1 MRNGMSSRI
10 NDSMGE
16 SRTTLL
22 RVGVLAVIA
31 ALVATAVWLGARGR
45 TDDNSGADKTPRESS
60 SQTGQQGRNV
70 SVDQVDQVAPEA
82 APADGVVIPAGADQV
97 DGYPTQFPQ
106 TDLGAVALQFEVAKA
121 QVGFDYDQ
129 ATVVAGLYAN
139 PEDRAVFEQRA
150 RDAVALRRQQAGV
163 PREGDVPPPASYA
176 VTPIAY
182 TLEELDTGY
191 YAVNLL
197 SYVTLTTANGNVS
210 DGLYAGTQLMRW
222 LEVDGVGDWRLVQGS
237 TADIEHL
244 VSTGQPKA
252 VAPGTP
258 QYKQAGWIPI
268 NGTPHEHR

>member
-1 MRNGMSSRI
+1 MRNGMSNRI
-10 NDSMGE
+10 NGPMGE

-22 RVGVLAVIA
+22 RVGVLVAIAV
-31 ALVATAVWLGARGR
+31 LVATAVWLGARGR
-45 TDDNSGADKTPRESS
+45 TDDNGGTDKISGDSS
-60 SQTGQQGRNV
+60 SQAGQPRQDV
-70 SVDQVDQVAPEA
+70 SVEQVAPDT
-82 APADGVVIPAGADQV
+82 APADGVVIPTGDDQV
-97 DGYPTQFPQ
+97 EGYPTRFPQ
-106 TDLGAVALQFEVAKA
+106 TDLGAVALQVDVAKA

-129 ATVVAGLYAN
+129 AVTVAGLYAN
-139 PEDRAVFEQRA
+139 PEDKAVFEERA

-163 PREGDVPPPASYA
+163 PKKGDVPPPASYA

-182 TLEELDTGY
+182 TLEQLDTGY

-197 SYVTLTTANGNVS
+197 SYVTLTTADGKVS

-237 TADIEHL
+237 TEDIEHL

-258 QYKQAGWIPI
+258 EYQQAGWISISGAPQ
-268 NGTPHEHR
+268 

>member
-1 MRNGMSSRI
+1 MSNGMRSRI
-10 NDSMGE
+10 NDSMGA

-22 RVGVLAVIA
+22 RVGVLVAIA

-45 TDDNSGADKTPRESS
+45 TDDNSGADKTSEDSS
-60 SQTGQQGRNV
+60 SQTGQQGQNV
-70 SVDQVDQVAPEA
+70 SVGHLAPEA
-82 APADGVVIPAGADQV
+82 APGDGVVIATGADQV
-97 DGYPTQFPQ
+97 DGYPTRFPQ
-106 TDLGAVALQFEVAKA
+106 TDLGAVALQVEVAKA
-121 QVGFDYDQ
+121 QVGFDHDQ
-129 ATVVAGLYAN
+129 AAAVAGLYAN
-139 PEDRAVFEQRA
+139 PEDRSVFEQRA

-163 PREGDVPPPASYA
+163 PKEGDVPPPASYA

-197 SYVTLTTANGNVS
+197 SYVTLTTANGKVS

-258 QYKQAGWIPI
+258 EYKQAGWIPI
-268 NGTPHEHR
+268 NGAPQ

>member
-1 MRNGMSSRI
+1 MSNRI

-22 RVGVLAVIA
+22 RVGVLVAIA

-45 TDDNSGADKTPRESS
+45 TDDNNGTDKTPGDSS
-60 SQTGQQGRNV
+60 SQTNQSGQNV
-70 SVDQVDQVAPEA
+70 SVDQVAPET
-82 APADGVVIPAGADQV
+82 APADGVVIPTGADQV
-97 DGYPTQFPQ
+97 DGYPTRFPQ
-106 TDLGAVALQFEVAKA
+106 TDLGAVALQVEVAKA

-129 ATVVAGLYAN
+129 AAAVAGLYAN
-139 PEDRAVFEQRA
+139 PEDKAAFEQRA

-163 PREGDVPPPASYA
+163 PKEGDVPPPASYA

-197 SYVTLTTANGNVS
+197 SYVTLTTANGKVS

-237 TADIEHL
+237 DEDIEHL

-258 QYKQAGWIPI
+258 EYKQAGWIPI
-268 NGTPHEHR
+268 NGAPQ

>member
-1 MRNGMSSRI
+1 MSNRI
-10 NDSMGE
+10 NDPMGE

-22 RVGVLAVIA
+22 RVGVLVVIA

-45 TDDNSGADKTPRESS
+45 TDDSGGTDKTSGDTS
-60 SQTGQQGRNV
+60 SQTGQQAQNA
-70 SVDQVDQVAPEA
+70 SVDQVAPET
-82 APADGVVIPAGADQV
+82 APADGVEIPTGAEVV
-97 DGYPTQFPQ
+97 DGYPTRFPQ
-106 TDLGAVALQFEVAKA
+106 TDLGAVALQVEVAKA

-129 ATVVAGLYAN
+129 AVAVAGLYAN
-139 PEDRAVFEQRA
+139 PEDKAVFEQRA

-163 PREGDVPPPASYA
+163 PKEGDVPPPASYA

-197 SYVTLTTANGNVS
+197 SYVTLTTANGKVS

-237 TADIEHL
+237 DEDIEHL

-258 QYKQAGWIPI
+258 EYKQAGWIPI
-268 NGTPHEHR
+268 NGAPQ

>member
-1 MRNGMSSRI
+1 MSNRM

-22 RVGVLAVIA
+22 RVGVLVLIA

-45 TDDNSGADKTPRESS
+45 ADDGDDTGKSSGDSS
-60 SQTGQQGRNV
+60 SQTGQQGQNV
-70 SVDQVDQVAPEA
+70 SVDQVAPETT
-82 APADGVVIPAGADQV
+82 PADGVVIPTGADQV
-97 DGYPTQFPQ
+97 DGYPTRFPQ
-106 TDLGAVALQFEVAKA
+106 TDLGAVALQVEVAKA

-129 ATVVAGLYAN
+129 AAAVAGLYAN
-139 PEDRAVFEQRA
+139 PEDKAVFEQRA

-163 PREGDVPPPASYA
+163 PKEGDVPPPASYA

-197 SYVTLTTANGNVS
+197 SYVTLTTANGKVS

-237 TADIEHL
+237 DEDIEHL

-258 QYKQAGWIPI
+258 EYKQAGWIPI
-268 NGTPHEHR
+268 NGAPQ

>member
-1 MRNGMSSRI
+1 MSNRI

-22 RVGVLAVIA
+22 RVGVLVAIAV
-31 ALVATAVWLGARGR
+31 LVATAVWLGARGR
-45 TDDNSGADKTPRESS
+45 TDDNSGADKTSGDSS
-60 SQTGQQGRNV
+60 SQTGQQQGQNV
-70 SVDQVDQVAPEA
+70 SVDQVAPES
-82 APADGVVIPAGADQV
+82 APADGVVIPTGADQV
-97 DGYPTQFPQ
+97 DGYPTRFPQ
-106 TDLGAVALQFEVAKA
+106 TDLGAVALQVEVAKA

-129 ATVVAGLYAN
+129 AAAVAGLYAN
-139 PEDRAVFEQRA
+139 PEDKAIFEQRA

-163 PREGDVPPPASYA
+163 PKEGDVPPPASYA

-182 TLEELDTGY
+182 TLEELGTGY

-197 SYVTLTTANGNVS
+197 SYVTLTTANGKVS

-244 VSTGQPKA
+244 VSTGQPQA

-258 QYKQAGWIPI
+258 EYKQAGWIPI
-268 NGTPHEHR
+268 NGAPQ

>member
-1 MRNGMSSRI
+1 MNNRI
-10 NDSMGE
+10 NDSMVE

-22 RVGVLAVIA
+22 RVGVLVAIAV
-31 ALVATAVWLGARGR
+31 LVAAAVWLGARGR
-45 TDDNSGADKTPRESS
+45 IEDNTGTDKTSGDSS
-60 SQTGQQGRNV
+60 SHTGQGQNV
-70 SVDQVDQVAPEA
+70 SVDQVAPET
-82 APADGVVIPAGADQV
+82 APADGVVIPTGADQV
-97 DGYPTQFPQ
+97 DGYPTRFPQ
-106 TDLGAVALQFEVAKA
+106 TDLGAVALQVEVAKA

-129 ATVVAGLYAN
+129 AAAVAGLYAN
-139 PEDRAVFEQRA
+139 PEDKAVFEQRA

-163 PREGDVPPPASYA
+163 PKEGDVPPPASYA

-197 SYVTLTTANGNVS
+197 SYVTLTTANGKVS

-237 TADIEHL
+237 TADIVHL

-258 QYKQAGWIPI
+258 EYKQAGWIPI
-268 NGTPHEHR
+268 NGAPQ

>member
-1 MRNGMSSRI
+1 MSNRM

-16 SRTTLL
+16 SRTTLF
-22 RVGVLAVIA
+22 RVGVLVVIA

-45 TDDNSGADKTPRESS
+45 ADDSGGTDKTSGDSS
-60 SQTGQQGRNV
+60 SQKQGRNV
-70 SVDQVDQVAPEA
+70 SVDQVAPETV
-82 APADGVVIPAGADQV
+82 PAEGVVIPTGAEVV
-97 DGYPTQFPQ
+97 DGYPTRFPQ
-106 TDLGAVALQFEVAKA
+106 TDLGAVALQVEVAKA

-129 ATVVAGLYAN
+129 AAAVAGLYAN
-139 PEDRAVFEQRA
+139 PEDKAVFEQRA

-163 PREGDVPPPASYA
+163 PTEGDVPPPASYA

-197 SYVTLTTANGNVS
+197 SYVTLTTANGKVS

-237 TADIEHL
+237 DEDIEHL

-258 QYKQAGWIPI
+258 EYKQAGWIPI
-268 NGTPHEHR
+268 NGAPQ

>member
-1 MRNGMSSRI
+1 MSNRL

-22 RVGVLAVIA
+22 RVGVLVAIA

-45 TDDNSGADKTPRESS
+45 TDGNSGTDKTTGDSS

-70 SVDQVDQVAPEA
+70 SVDQVAPET
-82 APADGVVIPAGADQV
+82 APADGVVIPTGADQV
-97 DGYPTQFPQ
+97 DGYPTRFPQ
-106 TDLGAVALQFEVAKA
+106 TDLGAVALQVEVAKA

-129 ATVVAGLYAN
+129 AAAVAGLYAN
-139 PEDRAVFEQRA
+139 PEDKAVFEQRA

-163 PREGDVPPPASYA
+163 PKEGDVPPPASYA

-197 SYVTLTTANGNVS
+197 SYVTLTTANGKVS

-222 LEVDGVGDWRLVQGS
+222 IEVDGVGDWRLVQGS
-237 TADIEHL
+237 DEDIEHL

-258 QYKQAGWIPI
+258 EYKQAGWIPI
-268 NGTPHEHR
+268 NGAPQ

>member
-1 MRNGMSSRI
+1 MSNRM

-22 RVGVLAVIA
+22 RVGVLVVIA

-45 TDDNSGADKTPRESS
+45 ADDSGGTDNTTGDSS
-60 SQTGQQGRNV
+60 SQTGQQEQNV
-70 SVDQVDQVAPEA
+70 SVDQVAPET
-82 APADGVVIPAGADQV
+82 APADGVVIPTGAEVV
-97 DGYPTQFPQ
+97 DGYPTRFPQ
-106 TDLGAVALQFEVAKA
+106 TDLGAVALQVEVAKA

-129 ATVVAGLYAN
+129 AASVAGLYAN
-139 PEDRAVFEQRA
+139 PEDKAVFEQRA

-163 PREGDVPPPASYA
+163 PKEGDVPPPASYA

-197 SYVTLTTANGNVS
+197 SYVTLTTANGKVS

-222 LEVDGVGDWRLVQGS
+222 IEVDGVGDWRLVQGS
-237 TADIEHL
+237 DEDIEHL

-258 QYKQAGWIPI
+258 EYKQAGWIPI
-268 NGTPHEHR
+268 NGAPQ

>member
-1 MRNGMSSRI
+1 MSNRI
-10 NDSMGE
+10 NDAMGE

-22 RVGVLAVIA
+22 RVGVLVVIA

-45 TDDNSGADKTPRESS
+45 TDDSGGTDKTSGDSS
-60 SQTGQQGRNV
+60 SQTGQQGQNV
-70 SVDQVDQVAPEA
+70 SVDQVAPET
-82 APADGVVIPAGADQV
+82 APADGVVIPTGAGQV
-97 DGYPTQFPQ
+97 DGYPTRFPQ
-106 TDLGAVALQFEVAKA
+106 TDLGAVALQVEVAKA

-129 ATVVAGLYAN
+129 AAAVAGLYAK
-139 PEDRAVFEQRA
+139 PEDKAVFEQRA

-163 PREGDVPPPASYA
+163 PKEGDVPPPASYA

-197 SYVTLTTANGNVS
+197 SYVTLTTANGKVS

-222 LEVDGVGDWRLVQGS
+222 IEVDGVGDWRLVQGS
-237 TADIEHL
+237 DEDFEHL

-258 QYKQAGWIPI
+258 EYKQAGWIPI
-268 NGTPHEHR
+268 NGAPQ